1 MQNNKSK
8 DKVSIIILNWNGWED
23 TIECLESLYQ
33 ITYPNYNVIVVD
45 NSSEDDSIERIK
57 EYREGRIKVES
68 TFFNYDPSNKPIKI
82 IEYTREETETD
93 GGKERE
99 ILDLPSN
106 RKMILIK
113 NDKNYGFAEGNN
125 IGMRYALKALSSD
138 YILLLNNDTVV
149 DKEFLDELVKVAED
163 NPNIGILGPKIY
175 YYNSNKINFAGGVL
189 FRKIGQSFHIGL
201 HAIDKG
207 QFDELKEVDFI
218 TGCALLVKKEVIEKI
233 GLLNTD
239 YFAYFEDLDWNVKA
253 HKRGYKIMFVPK
265 AKIWHKASSTSGY
278 MSPTYTYF
286 HTRNRILFVRK
297 NASKFDFIFLFL
309 PYFVTIRILR
319 PLFMFIIKRR
329 WSTIKAL
336 VAGISDGIS
345 NNLKDPRRWG

>member
-1 MQNNKSK
+1 EKLYRRSLVNMQNNKSK

-113 NDKNYGFAEGNN
+113 NDKNYGFAEGNVKN
-125 IGMRYALKALSSD
+125 KSWIILF
-138 YILLLNNDTVV
+138 YILT
-149 DKEFLDELVKVAED
+149 
-163 NPNIGILGPKIY
+163 
-175 YYNSNKINFAGGVL
+175 
-189 FRKIGQSFHIGL
+189 
-201 HAIDKG
+201 
-207 QFDELKEVDFI
+207 
-218 TGCALLVKKEVIEKI
+218 
-233 GLLNTD
+233 NT
-239 YFAYFEDLDWNVKA
+239 
-253 HKRGYKIMFVPK
+253 IQ
-265 AKIWHKASSTSGY
+265 KIWIRYSL
-278 MSPTYTYF
+278 MS
-286 HTRNRILFVRK
+286 
-297 NASKFDFIFLFL
+297 
-309 PYFVTIRILR
+309 
-319 PLFMFIIKRR
+319 
-329 WSTIKAL
+329 
-336 VAGISDGIS
+336 
-345 NNLKDPRRWG
+345 